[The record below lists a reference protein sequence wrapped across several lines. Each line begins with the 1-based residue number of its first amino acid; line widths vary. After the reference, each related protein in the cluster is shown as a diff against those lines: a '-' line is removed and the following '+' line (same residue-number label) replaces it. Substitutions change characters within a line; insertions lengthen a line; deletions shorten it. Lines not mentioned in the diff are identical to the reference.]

1 MGCMILRRIFL
12 NNYSYSDY
20 LEIDKNVDERVELI
34 SHKVYMM
41 AGMSALHQDIVLNIA
56 LILKNIVK
64 DKN

>member
-12 NNYSYSDY
+12 NSYSYLDY

-41 AGMSALHQDIVLNIA
+41 AGMSALHQDIVGNITF
-56 LILKNIVK
+56 I
-64 DKN
+64 